1 MVSMVYVKG
10 KLNCWFEKSQT
21 HSDLFVRYFF
31 PSLAWLTSLPIAI
44 SFCFSCTETA
54 TKTPTAIRQVE
65 LAFVSRGLAGRL
77 SRVALG

>member
-10 KLNCWFEKSQT
+10 KLNCWLEKSQT

-54 TKTPTAIRQVE
+54 IRQVE